1 MTVAPMYPLLDLA
14 EHGAR
19 ERLSASGLG
28 RVLPGEAVVDLFCGG
43 GGWGAAGVAMGL
55 RTDFAVNHSP
65 TAIAIHEANHPWCKH
80 HQGDAWRTRPRDV
93 VGARTVGLLLASA
106 ACTTHS
112 RARGS
117 APTSKRVH
125 MLGWCIARWIKDT
138 APRMVLVENV
148 VEWLDWGPMISV
160 TDDRGRE
167 VRGDDGKVLKRPDP
181 ARKGEHFKRWVR
193 QCQRL
198 GYQVEWRTMD
208 AADFGEA
215 SRRKR
220 LFVQM
225 RRDGAP
231 IVWPERTHGNG
242 LGLTPYR
249 AAADVIDWRDL
260 GTSIFARKRSLKPKT
275 LARIAEGVRRF
286 VLNDPAP
293 FVLKTTHAHAPG
305 GGWHVTSAD
314 AIMPTQTTRQD
325 LAVATPVFQALRGNA
340 APRSP
345 EDHLPTITA
354 GNGPGRGAGAAHAI
368 GMATPVMIRQNHGGS
383 EGVRADAPLST
394 ITTQG
399 NRNTIA
405 VPVIA
410 PQNTDVYGRRAD
422 EPGPTITTKGHQS
435 LITPVLSPCGGP
447 KRQPDRVD
455 ANLQTILTRED
466 RGLVTPVLAYAN
478 QGGTQTS
485 RADVPARTVVAG
497 GLHAGVAVPMLTE
510 YYGNAEGCRAIN
522 DTLGAVVTHD
532 RHGVVTPI
540 LADASERARDVGT
553 MLKEQLGSKVTVNA
567 EGMVEVTI
575 GGAVYVIVDILF
587 RMLRVPE
594 LAAAMGFPSEYIW
607 PPSQRD
613 AVKLIGNAISVRN
626 GRALLSAML
635 PDHELSEVEAA

>member
-1 MTVAPMYPLLDLA
+1 MYPLLDMA
-14 EHGAR
+14 ESGAR
-19 ERLSASGLG
+19 DRLAASGLG
-28 RVLPGEAVVDLFCGG
+28 RMLPGEAVVDLFCGG

-65 TAIAIHEANHPWCKH
+65 TAIAIHGANHPWCTH

-93 VGARTVGLLLASA
+93 VGRREVGLLLASA

-112 RARGS
+112 RARGA

-148 VEWLDWGPMISV
+148 VEWLDWGPMIPM
-160 TDDRGRE
+160 TDERGRE
-167 VRGDDGKVLKRPDP
+167 MRGEDGKVLMRPDP
-181 ARKGEHFKRWVR
+181 ARKGQHFKRWVR

-260 GTSIFARKRSLKPKT
+260 GTSIFARKRRLKPKT

-293 FVLKTTHAHAPG
+293 FVIRTTHGHAAG
-305 GGWHVTSAD
+305 GCWHVSSAD

-368 GMATPVMIRQNHGGS
+368 GMI
-383 EGVRADAPLST
+383 
-394 ITTQG
+394 
-399 NRNTIA
+399 

-466 RGLVTPVLAYAN
+466 RGIATPVLATVGYGERDGQRPRCHGIGEPMGTVVGNAKQGLVAPVLAYAN

-510 YYGNAEGCRAIN
+510 YYGNAAGCRAMN

-594 LAAAMGFPSEYIW
+594 LAAAMGFPPAYIW
-607 PPSQRD
+607 PTSQRD

-635 PDHELSEVEAA
+635 PEHEVGEVQAA